1 MINKEDIQG
10 YLKVNGINLD
20 DLSLDELKLLIKN
33 KLYIYMTYEDIVS
46 LSYTIRFTGNRKLMA
61 WEITRDDMRGFQKE
75 YGDRLAH
82 YIVTEEDKDI
92 IEFEFTRYDMFCNS
106 VLDYLTLITYKELAF
121 IYINDIDRVL
131 DKYRT
136 KLEEV
141 NNKPNENFLKLVEKA
156 KSEMRTNIELYD

>member
-1 MINKEDIQG
+1 MVTRKDIED
-10 YLKVNGINLD
+10 YLKVSEVYLG

-33 KLYIYMTYEDIVS
+33 KLYIYMTYGGIVS
-46 LSYTIRFTGNRKLMA
+46 LSYAIRFVGHRRLMA
-61 WEITRDDMRGFQKE
+61 SEITREDMRGFQKE

-82 YIVTEEDKDI
+82 YIVTEEPKYI
-92 IEFEFTRYDMFCNS
+92 IEFEFMRYDMFCNS
-106 VLDYLTLITYKELAF
+106 VLDYLTLITYKELVF

-136 KLEEV
+136 KLKEV
-141 NNKPNENFLKLVEKA
+141 NKKPDENFLNLAEKA